1 MARRVAIGNNKGGAK
16 KSTHTVRLA
25 EALAK
30 AGKRVGVAEMDPQG
44 NASRR
49 LGWKDDP
56 SKLTTSEA
64 IEANAEGVA
73 AQVWQPIGWQTEFA
87 DRITLLPARHT
98 LEDRSL
104 EAGQRGAY
112 RRFAKALKGTDDH
125 LDYLLIDCQPSFG
138 HLTQMA
144 LAAAHYAV
152 ASTECEHDSIGG
164 AVKYRDFVAASGED
178 LANPDLAFLG
188 IIVGEYDQRVGGQ
201 RDQLKGVRQIFGDA
215 LWAVIPQRSVVAYAD
230 EHGLPLEQVP
240 KSGASRAAFELLAD
254 RFMKEVP
261 A

>member
-1 MARRVAIGNNKGGAK
+1 MARRIAIGNNKGGAK

-30 AGKRVGVAEMDPQG
+30 AGKVVGVAEMDPQG

-49 LGWKDDP
+49 LGYKDDP
-56 SKLTTSEA
+56 SKLTVSEA
-64 IEANAEGVA
+64 IAANAEGVA
-73 AQVWQPIGWQTEFA
+73 AQVWHPIGWQTEYA

-98 LEDRSL
+98 LEDRAL

-112 RRFAKALKGTDDH
+112 RRFAKALHGADDH

-152 ASTECEHDSIGG
+152 ASTECEHDCIGG
-164 AVKYRDFVAASGED
+164 AVKYRDFVADAGID
-178 LANPDLAFLG
+178 LANPDLEFLG
-188 IIVGEYDQRVGGQ
+188 IIVGEYDQRVPDQ
-201 RDQLKGVRQIFGDA
+201 RDQVAGVREIFGDA
-215 LWAVIPQRSVVAYAD
+215 VWGVIPQRAVIAYAD
-230 EHGLPLEQVP
+230 GQALPLDQVP
-240 KSGASRAAFELLAD
+240 RSGPSRAAFELLAE
-254 RFMKEVP
+254 RLMKEVP